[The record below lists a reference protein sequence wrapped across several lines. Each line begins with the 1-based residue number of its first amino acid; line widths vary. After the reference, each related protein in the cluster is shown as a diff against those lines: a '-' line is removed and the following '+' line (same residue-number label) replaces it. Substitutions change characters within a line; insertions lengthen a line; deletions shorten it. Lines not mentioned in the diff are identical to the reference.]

1 MPSALYMEMSV
12 MKVEIKHWDDS
23 KKKTTPIVFIG
34 QPERT
39 LMRYIR
45 FLDDIGTKK
54 VISNITAMWK
64 KLP

>member
-1 MPSALYMEMSV
+1 

-23 KKKTTPIVFIG
+23 KKKTTPIVFNG

-39 LMRYIR
+39 VMRYIR
-45 FLDDIGTKK
+45 FLDDLGTKR
-54 VISNITAMWK
+54 IIENITALWK